1 MYAVPK
7 PDILYNVGPGL
18 GEPKRSLNSAE
29 RAEMVDRHE
38 LFVEEMTKATVSGLS
53 GETTWGD
60 AIDPERPHAFPVL
73 KARRESSRTTETRKI
88 LDEVE
93 MAKGVSGRHFDG
105 ARAERLSKEW
115 TLSNPVATGL
125 LPFDLEAPAK
135 LLTPRPTPIRNST
148 PRLPGQGGSRRFKV
162 ISGFTG
168 TGTGGAT
175 TVQPGINES
184 STNAGPGGLSYIR
197 GPYINYDGYDVVV
210 NYVTTSLSDSVS
222 WQAEYQGQGFED
234 IRSLSNTA
242 LLYST
247 MLLDERLMIYGR
259 GTTGN
264 GYVGALGTPASV
276 TLASVNASVAPSGG
290 TGGAT
295 LAASPW
301 VVVAADAGDIL
312 GVNGTSMH
320 QGPATAAASVSL
332 TPGQVIQVTV
342 GSDVAGALGYN
353 LYVGSVSSGPFYYAG
368 RTGYNVGYIKSQ
380 PSAGPTITSGAAD
393 QSAVATNYDGLLTNV
408 AASGGYVARLNA
420 AFSTTSP
427 GVEFQTAFG
436 SLYESVK
443 GDPEVIW
450 MNGFDRLQLSNAITN
465 NAANSAYAV
474 FVQNADGMGNV
485 KTGTVVSS
493 VMNEVTGS
501 EIPITVHPW
510 FPQGNALIQQ
520 KTLPI
525 PDSNV
530 SETSVMVLPQDYV
543 AVQWPVV
550 QFTYDASTFEIGTM
564 CHYAPTWNGLLQGIQ
579 GVGIGTTPP
588 SFGDS

>member
-1 MYAVPK
+1 MYALPK
-7 PDILYNVGPGL
+7 GDVLYDVGPGR
-18 GEPKRSLNSAE
+18 GKLNASE

-38 LFVEEMTKATVSGLS
+38 MFVEEMTKSTVAGLS
-53 GETTWGD
+53 GETIWGA
-60 AIDPERPHAFPVL
+60 AIDSERPNAFGIPQI
-73 KARRESSRTTETRKI
+73 ARDDRRVADTRGI
-88 LDEVE
+88 LNDVE
-93 MAKGVSGRHFDG
+93 MAKGISERRFDG

-115 TLSNPVATGL
+115 TLSNPINTGL

-148 PRLPGQGGSRRFKV
+148 PRLRGQGGARRFKV

-168 TGTGGAT
+168 TGTGGIT
-175 TVQPGINES
+175 TTQPGITES
-184 STNAGPGGLSYIR
+184 TTNVGPGGLAYIR
-197 GPYINYDGYDVVV
+197 GPQINYAGYDVTL

-234 IRSLSNTA
+234 VRSLSNTA
-242 LLYST
+242 LLYAT

-264 GYVGALGTPASV
+264 GYAGALVAPSAI
-276 TLASVNASVAPSGG
+276 TLTAVSGSVAPGGKSSLTSG
-290 TGGAT
+290 
-295 LAASPW
+295 SPW
-301 VVVAADAGDIL
+301 VILAADAGDLL
-312 GVNGTSMH
+312 GTNGTTMH
-320 QGPATAAASVSL
+320 QGPVTAAASVAV
-332 TPGQVIQVTV
+332 TTGQAIQVNV
-342 GSDVAGALGYN
+342 GTDAPGALGYN
-353 LYVGSVSSGPFYYAG
+353 LFVASVVGGPYYYAG
-368 RTGYNVGYIKSQ
+368 RTGYSTGYVTSQ
-380 PSAGPTITSGAAD
+380 PTGGPTTTPSAGD
-393 QSAVATNYDGLLTNV
+393 QSAVATNYDGLLTNT
-408 AASGGYVARLNA
+408 AASGGYNARLNA
-420 AFSTTSP
+420 ALSTTSP
-427 GVEFQTAFG
+427 AVEFQTAFG

-443 GDPEVIW
+443 GDPEVVY

-465 NAANSAYAV
+465 NASNSAYAV
-474 FVQNADGMGNV
+474 FIQNSDGMGGV
-485 KTGTVVSS
+485 RTGTVVSEI
-493 VMNEVTGS
+493 MNEVTGS
-501 EIPITVHPW
+501 GVPITVHPW
-510 FPQGNALIQQ
+510 FPQGNAFIQQ

-564 CHYAPTWNGLLQGIQ
+564 CHYAPGWNGLISGIQ